1 VAAEDA
7 AAESVQGFK
16 FREKKNFR
24 PQRETMDSGNSG
36 ISEFFIFSLFYFL
49 KKLFFSQKIIKY

>member
-24 PQRETMDSGNSG
+24 PQRETMDSGNFG
-36 ISEFFIFSLFYFL
+36 NFRIFLYFHYFIFFKKYF
-49 KKLFFSQKIIKY
+49 FHIK